1 MEDAGD
7 AGASPRRASSS
18 SSSGGGG
25 LPVKRLSRVSN
36 SSGSSPRREA
46 SPEDE
51 RLQRP
56 QTGAA
61 KIEASP
67 QRDRGVSEKTSTSP
81 SPKGPTRGRTN
92 SQGKSRTP
100 SPKKQASPRA
110 EHQTPTG
117 TPLSSTRG
125 DGIRRA
131 NTQPLTTEEKH
142 KARSVSPPP
151 VYVRTGSPLAAT
163 KCSTER
169 QKIGR
174 ARALAAGVKKQTVEQ
189 AKSQIT
195 GSFLLEQSQASKE
208 LSAKQRKEWMAA
220 VKRTQDSSAKFVAQK
235 RLAANNPSS
244 VSSEAYERAQLIRL
258 AQDDNWLDHLRAEDN
273 VEVRSK
279 TPPKAREKPP
289 MPKSIASAIGPAGDK
304 VVGEFKKMLLEKGG
318 NFVRAWRYLL
328 DPDCRGQLTLPQLAQ
343 RCREL
348 GFQEN
353 VRTLWYALNGPDGDA
368 AITMAEVDSESEEI
382 LMNFRA
388 ALLARAL
395 ELGFPKKYHITEVPD
410 LVASCMLRVLD
421 LDRSHRLTRREF
433 VCAVAIQKLA
443 SPAEAPIL
451 FEMLCHG
458 QPGLCGHSHHSATAV
473 VKVNAMKW
481 LYLIAARAEDLPIS
495 EGKKDQEDQEADQ
508 KGLGKGREKG
518 GIRTLRRV
526 WTETPAVFKRLKEEQ
541 EKKVEEMLKLQ
552 KSLKQVETRPQ
563 ISQPSYVHTV
573 LYEDAKRRENARREA
588 SEPAVKAGRPHD
600 QEYIERLAQKAPVKE
615 AEEVPGP
622 KRAVNLSRLTQLAN
636 ERRLWHD
643 QREKQRQ
650 AKIKEEAEICE
661 QAAIQLREDVAR
673 KSRMTMALRHW
684 RQLLAQVVIVAAFAP
699 GLNAQGEEKGGVWQ
713 LLALAAGSSKAHLRL
728 AEDHDDVLSIAGGA
742 SLSWK
747 DRARITMAAR
757 LKLLVRFKQ
766 VEEHWGCALDE
777 LLEGMNPDV
786 PRNLDKQP
794 KSVQG
799 LEPAAVALPA
809 KLAAAQQ
816 CAPFEGADSFVRL
829 ESLRDA
835 GPLDALPGPA
845 RPEPKPAKPR
855 TNERHAHGTPP
866 RRGLVQP
873 SAVPQRPQQ
882 LAVFES

>member
-1 MEDAGD
+1 MLFGVLHKLAIGFAVVSVVNGVFMQETFSACLLEELKDLKTALLLREG
-7 AGASPRRASSS
+7 
-18 SSSGGGG
+18 
-25 LPVKRLSRVSN
+25 VRLSSKDDQEESMRVS
-36 SSGSSPRREA
+36 
-46 SPEDE
+46 D
-51 RLQRP
+51 
-56 QTGAA
+56 
-61 KIEASP
+61 
-67 QRDRGVSEKTSTSP
+67 
-81 SPKGPTRGRTN
+81 
-92 SQGKSRTP
+92 
-100 SPKKQASPRA
+100 
-110 EHQTPTG
+110 
-117 TPLSSTRG
+117 
-125 DGIRRA
+125 
-131 NTQPLTTEEKH
+131 
-142 KARSVSPPP
+142 PP
-151 VYVRTGSPLAAT
+151 
-163 KCSTER
+163 
-169 QKIGR
+169 
-174 ARALAAGVKKQTVEQ
+174 
-189 AKSQIT
+189 
-195 GSFLLEQSQASKE
+195 
-208 LSAKQRKEWMAA
+208 
-220 VKRTQDSSAKFVAQK
+220 
-235 RLAANNPSS
+235 
-244 VSSEAYERAQLIRL
+244 
-258 AQDDNWLDHLRAEDN
+258 
-273 VEVRSK
+273 
-279 TPPKAREKPP
+279 
-289 MPKSIASAIGPAGDK
+289 
-304 VVGEFKKMLLEKGG
+304 
-318 NFVRAWRYLL
+318 
-328 DPDCRGQLTLPQLAQ
+328 
-343 RCREL
+343 
-348 GFQEN
+348 
-353 VRTLWYALNGPDGDA
+353 
-368 AITMAEVDSESEEI
+368 EI

-410 LVASCMLRVLD
+410 LVASCMLRILD

-473 VKVNAMKW
+473 VKVDAMKW

-508 KGLGKGREKG
+508 KGPGKGREKG

-588 SEPAVKAGRPHD
+588 SEPVAKSGRPHD
-600 QEYIERLAQKAPVKE
+600 QEYIERLAQKAPAKE

-636 ERRLWHD
+636 ERRIWHD

-650 AKIKEEAEICE
+650 AKIKEEAQICE

-699 GLNAQGEEKGGVWQ
+699 GLNAQGDEEKGGVWQ

-809 KLAAAQQ
+809 ELAATQQ

-835 GPLDALPGPA
+835 GPLEHAQPGPA
-845 RPEPKPAKPR
+845 RPEPTPAKPR
-855 TNERHAHGTPP
+855 RANERHAHGTPP

-882 LAVFES
+882 LAVIQCSGVHLFFFFPAISLNFLQISECSAFAKDADEPSSMTASEPSEDGEACKYSEALELHLQNSEANVRQKTVTFLGHLGEKAHPSHAAVVADRFQDSDPAIFAVTAVALARMGKPGAAALASQLDNGQPDIEQQVACEALGRMPNFKAAVKHLKSLTRRLQDQGNTRRAAAEAICRLTSLAAEEALELCPDLPHQLVWALRDPEVQIKATYDFLNHFYGFILSG

>member
-46 SPEDE
+46 SPEDD
-51 RLQRP
+51 RLQKPR
-56 QTGAA
+56 TGAA

-67 QRDRGVSEKTSTSP
+67 RRDRGSEKTSTSP
-81 SPKGPTRGRTN
+81 SPTRQGRTD

-110 EHQTPTG
+110 ERQTPSG
-117 TPLSSTRG
+117 TPLSSARG
-125 DGIRRA
+125 DEIRRA
-131 NTQPLTTEEKH
+131 NTQPLTTEEKQ

-244 VSSEAYERAQLIRL
+244 VSSEAYERAQLIRR

-304 VVGEFKKMLLEKGG
+304 VVGEFKQMLLEKGG

-368 AITMAEVDSESEEI
+368 AITMAEVDSE
-382 LMNFRA
+382 
-388 ALLARAL
+388 
-395 ELGFPKKYHITEVPD
+395 T
-410 LVASCMLRVLD
+410 
-421 LDRSHRLTRREF
+421 
-433 VCAVAIQKLA
+433 
-443 SPAEAPIL
+443 
-451 FEMLCHG
+451 
-458 QPGLCGHSHHSATAV
+458 
-473 VKVNAMKW
+473 
-481 LYLIAARAEDLPIS
+481 
-495 EGKKDQEDQEADQ
+495 
-508 KGLGKGREKG
+508 
-518 GIRTLRRV
+518 
-526 WTETPAVFKRLKEEQ
+526 
-541 EKKVEEMLKLQ
+541 EEMLKLQ

-563 ISQPSYVHTV
+563 ISQPSHVHTV

-588 SEPAVKAGRPHD
+588 SEPVVKAGRPHD
-600 QEYIERLAQKAPVKE
+600 QEYIERLAQKAPAKE
-615 AEEVPGP
+615 AEEVSGP

-636 ERRLWHD
+636 ERRIWHD

-650 AKIKEEAEICE
+650 AKIKEKTEICE

-699 GLNAQGEEKGGVWQ
+699 GLNAHGEEEKGGVWQ

-809 KLAAAQQ
+809 ELAA
-816 CAPFEGADSFVRL
+816 
-829 ESLRDA
+829 
-835 GPLDALPGPA
+835 
-845 RPEPKPAKPR
+845 
-855 TNERHAHGTPP
+855 T
-866 RRGLVQP
+866 
-873 SAVPQRPQQ
+873 
-882 LAVFES
+882 